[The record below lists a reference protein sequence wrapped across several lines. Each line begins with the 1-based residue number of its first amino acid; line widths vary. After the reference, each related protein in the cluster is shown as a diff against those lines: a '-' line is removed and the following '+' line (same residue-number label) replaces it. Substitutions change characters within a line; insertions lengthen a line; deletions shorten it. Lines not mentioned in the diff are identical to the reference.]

1 MTDSVSAHAAA
12 PPPDASM
19 GELMARMS
27 EQTSRLVRDELQLAK
42 LEMTEKGKRV
52 GLGAGMFGGS
62 GLFAF
67 FGLACLVTTA
77 ILALAGPLSG
87 WLSALLVG
95 IAMFL
100 VAGIVALMGRRQLR
114 RAAPPVPHE
123 TVENVKLDVQTLHHP
138 GSSS

>member
-1 MTDSVSAHAAA
+1 MTDSISAHAA

-19 GELMARMS
+19 GELMAKMS
-27 EQTSRLVRDELQLAK
+27 EQTSRLIRDEVQLAK
-42 LEMTEKGKRV
+42 LEMTEKGKRL

-87 WLSALLVG
+87 WLAALLVG

-100 VAGIVALMGRRQLR
+100 VAAIGAMMGRRELR

-123 TVENVKLDVQTLHHP
+123 TVESVKLDVQTLQHP